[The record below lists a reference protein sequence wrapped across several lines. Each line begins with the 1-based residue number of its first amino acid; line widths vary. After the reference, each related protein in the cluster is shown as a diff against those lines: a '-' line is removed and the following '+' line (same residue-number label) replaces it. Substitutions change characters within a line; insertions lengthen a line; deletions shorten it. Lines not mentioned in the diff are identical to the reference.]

1 MTEHSMGNKTACAS
15 LLIWHSSISLCRF
28 RHLIKCICSSPPAV
42 CPSCWWERTPG
53 GTDSSLKLTD
63 SITEPNK
70 DRRMDQNSITFKDG
84 RGMFAGESHHTFQ
97 FSLLHVEV
105 SEPEVLWLLLMTG
118 HAFNQ
123 TQRERCVSVITYS
136 SHATLF
142 SSWDHHWRFTKK
154 MNTFQQEKWQ
164 NEKQSFTSHWPP
176 NKWWKHFQLRLN
188 TVKISKRLDLTFLM
202 HAYCAWFT
210 CANFPNKNIC
220 NLL

>member
-1 MTEHSMGNKTACAS
+1 MTEHSMGNKTACAD
-15 LLIWHSSISLCRF
+15 LL
-28 RHLIKCICSSPPAV
+28 KCICSSSPAV

-63 SITEPNK
+63 SITDPNK
-70 DRRMDQNSITFKDG
+70 DRRMDQNSITFKEG

-105 SEPEVLWLLLMTG
+105 SEPEVLWLLLMTD

-123 TQRERCVSVITYS
+123 THRERCVSVITYS

-154 MNTFQQEKWQ
+154 INTFQPEIWQ
-164 NEKQSFTSHWPP
+164 NEKLQSFMSHWPP

-210 CANFPNKNIC
+210 CANFPNKNFC